1 MKSVKGKSI
10 LISILVILILALL
23 STVVI
28 GNFRL
33 SSIIYP
39 ALWIGIP
46 ILVYF
51 LAQGNSPFSSFAF
64 LGIIVLP
71 YFFGGLFFLFQ
82 FGLCGYGQM
91 QDEYVNKKNSR
102 IKLVGRD
109 YSCYGTMND
118 LVLYKQITITKN
130 IKVEFYYKTYVDYK
144 NIDVDTTLWKPIYKY
159 Y

>member
-1 MKSVKGKSI
+1 MKLEKNNST

-28 GNFRL
+28 GDFRL

-51 LAQGNSPFSSFAF
+51 LAQRRSQFSLFAF

-71 YFFGGLFFLFQ
+71 YFLGVLFFLLQ
-82 FGLCGYGQM
+82 FGLCGYSQM
-91 QDEYVNKKNSR
+91 QDEYVNRKNNR

-109 YSCYGTMND
+109 YSCYGTLND

-130 IKVEFYYKTYVDYK
+130 IKVEFYYKKYVDYK
-144 NIDVDTTLWKPIYKY
+144 NIDIDTTLWKPVYKY